1 MKLQLLSATI
11 LLILLHSSHK
21 LTISAVKPEIPTMA
35 PPTATTTAQTL
46 ADLPAIAFS
55 LLDLSNF
62 IIKKL
67 TTLPYDLAI
76 VGLEE
81 YRALVCRE
89 VASAD
94 SRTPGVF
101 EQAAKEENDFKN
113 AQKVQLE
120 LLVDEVKDL
129 INRCTEALQMVINA
143 KPVYFPNIGDK
154 RTIENQQ
161 RALLSTIT
169 YHQRPAER
177 GRPWHP
183 LHEHN
188 AKQQMEW
195 EKLDLGSRL
204 ELLEVD
210 DRLAEADLGTL
221 RYQIEEIEREKE
233 ERLNMIKDLKA
244 QWVRKE
250 EETEKKEGEEKGG
263 EEGRVGEAQTSP
275 IRPKEEEEEEEEGVQ
290 KD

>member
-1 MKLQLLSATI
+1 
-11 LLILLHSSHK
+11 
-21 LTISAVKPEIPTMA
+21 MA
-35 PPTATTTAQTL
+35 PATATTTAQRL

-55 LLDLSNF
+55 LLDFSTF
-62 IIKKL
+62 ITKKL

-101 EQAAKEENDFKN
+101 EKAAKEENDFKN

-120 LLVDEVKDL
+120 LLVDEVKGL
-129 INRCTEALQMVINA
+129 INRCTEALQIVIDA

-154 RTIENQQ
+154 RTTENQQ

-169 YHQRPAER
+169 YHQRPAGR
-177 GRPWHP
+177 GRPRHP

-188 AKQQMEW
+188 AKQQKEW

-204 ELLEVD
+204 DLLQVD
-210 DRLAEADLGTL
+210 DRLAEADLETL

-233 ERLNMIKDLKA
+233 ERLKMIKDLKE
-244 QWVRKE
+244 QWARKE
-250 EETEKKEGEEKGG
+250 EETEKKGG
-263 EEGRVGEAQTSP
+263 KEMGVEEGRMGETQTSP
-275 IRPKEEEEEEEEGVQ
+275 IRPKEEEEGGEKAEFDEQ
-290 KD
+290 PWIA